1 MPGLDASVGKEMP
14 TLFLVL
20 SFLIV
25 LGYTVFKAIP
35 QIISQA
41 VEFIK
46 ARDAAF
52 VAALE
57 KLSAD
62 LQHEQAELEEAHQ
75 DFMREQNEM
84 WRSFVRDQ
92 WAVIAKSIDGFA
104 GQIAE
109 LGARFDQHDKR
120 MTAEHQGQNN
130 QNG

>member
-1 MPGLDASVGKEMP
+1 MP

-52 VAALE
+52 LAALE
-57 KLSAD
+57 KVSAD
-62 LQHEQAELEEAHQ
+62 LQHEQAERDAAHQ
-75 DFMREQNEM
+75 AFMKEQNDM
-84 WRSFVRDQ
+84 WRAFVRDQ
-92 WAVIAKSIDGFA
+92 WQVIANSLDGMTE
-104 GQIAE
+104 QIVQ
-109 LGARFDQHDKR
+109 LGSKFDAHDRR
-120 MTAEHQGQNN
+120 MTAEHQGKRE
-130 QNG
+130 